1 MTVDNTGSATSVDL
15 EVVMPNGYPY
25 SKSVR
30 PELFD
35 RVRGAPLRQAAQ
47 NPHGSATRRSRS
59 MPTRGLIPGWECSPS
74 NGSCCA
80 GIGCVGR
87 GAGRGAVGA
96 VARLW

>member
-1 MTVDNTGSATSVDL
+1 
-15 EVVMPNGYPY
+15 
-25 SKSVR
+25 
-30 PELFD
+30 LFD

-47 NPHGSATRRSRS
+47 NPHGSATRRSWS
-59 MPTRGLIPGWECSPS
+59 NAGLIPGWECSLS

-96 VARLW
+96 VGAAVARLW